1 MKARRF
7 LNVAIGQYYDGGSL
21 GRITNPNKHL
31 FYPSTAEAQQHQ
43 IQRAAA
49 AKAKDKPRKSTAAAS
64 SDDDCDGTS
73 APPEKDYDV
82 LRVVTPK
89 FRFKASSHPGGST
102 GMLDSFPSTAAPPGP
117 RKGSSAW
124 TATAWPRST
133 TPMLPLSR

>member
-49 AKAKDKPRKSTAAAS
+49 AAKPKAKESEMSS
-64 SDDDCDGTS
+64 SDTDCDGTS
-73 APPEKDYDV
+73 ELSEKDYDV
-82 LRVVTPK
+82 LRVATP
-89 FRFKASSHPGGST
+89 
-102 GMLDSFPSTAAPPGP
+102 
-117 RKGSSAW
+117 
-124 TATAWPRST
+124 
-133 TPMLPLSR
+133 